1 MRSRAHALPYA
12 SLVAAF
18 VVLSASISGPGCSS
32 SDAAPAP
39 AAEAGAPC
47 TPAPADADAAFAAAH
62 APASA
67 EIALASRVADRYMAE
82 HPAEDLAYDWGE
94 GVLVSALWELARVT
108 GSQVYRDYARRW
120 LDHHVKLG
128 YTVTQSDRCVP
139 AITAALAYREKC
151 DGPYRTIV
159 DTTLTYLYEEAKRTP
174 EGGINHLGTSDV
186 LGVTLWVDSLYM
198 FGELFIR
205 WGETQGDDRALS
217 AYGQQYAIFRD
228 KLQDDVGFFRHAY
241 NWQRQE
247 PNVYW
252 ARGNSWVIVSGTDY
266 LRALAAK
273 GRTDEVARA
282 SLQKLAQA
290 IVSTQDAKTGLWWS
304 VVNRPGEIYLETSG
318 SALFAA
324 GLARG
329 LRAGVFD
336 AASVRPVIDKAMAG
350 VKTKIVDDPS
360 GRPVV
365 KDISGPT
372 TAGSFADYARVK
384 LVDDLHFGVGGV
396 ILALVETSGLPR

>member
-1 MRSRAHALPYA
+1 MRID
-12 SLVAAF
+12 AF
-18 VVLSASISGPGCSS
+18 VFSCVVVWLG
-32 SDAAPAP
+32 
-39 AAEAGAPC
+39 AGACDSSGGDPGATADAGPPC
-47 TPAPADADAAFAAAH
+47 TPAPADADAAFAAQH
-62 APASA
+62 APSSP
-67 EIALASRVADRYMAE
+67 EIALASRIADRYIAE

-94 GVLVSALWELARVT
+94 GVLVSALWDLARVT
-108 GSQVYRDYARRW
+108 GSQPYRDYARRW

-139 AITAALAYREKC
+139 AITAALAYRERC
-151 DGPYRTIV
+151 DPSYRTIV
-159 DTTLTYLYEEAKRTP
+159 DTTLRYLYQEALRTP
-174 EGGINHLGTSDV
+174 EGGLNHLGTSDL

-205 WGETQGDDRALS
+205 WGETQGDDRALG
-217 AYGQQYAIFRD
+217 AYGEQLAIMRS
-228 KLQDDVGFFRHAY
+228 KLQDDVGFFRHAH
-241 NWQRQE
+241 NWSRTE

-266 LRALAAK
+266 LRVLAAK
-273 GRTDEVARA
+273 GRTDDGART
-282 SLQKLAQA
+282 SLRKLADA
-290 IVSTQDAKTGLWWS
+290 IVASQDAKTGLWWS

-336 AASVRPVIDKAMAG
+336 AATTRPALDKALAG
-350 VKTKIVDDPS
+350 VKSKIVDDAR

-372 TAGSFADYARVK
+372 TAGTFADYARVK

-396 ILALVETSGLPR
+396 ILALVEASGLP